1 ASLGGERDGEEKL
14 TERSNFEGKTTST
27 PYNNSVRGLVMTS
40 TLPTSRIVMVL
51 AAVIGTILFTGC
63 AGVVSANTTSLLTA
77 AGFRARTPQTPKQQ
91 QMYAALPPYQV
102 ERATVP
108 GKGVFYVYKDEKEG
122 LAYVGREQE
131 YQQYQ
136 QLAIQQQIAQNY
148 YTAAE
153 MERAAAWQWYGAWGP
168 RAFLWETKRH
178 TITHNSSGRRTR
190 WFTFL
195 ITSNN

>member
-1 ASLGGERDGEEKL
+1 
-14 TERSNFEGKTTST
+14 
-27 PYNNSVRGLVMTS
+27 
-40 TLPTSRIVMVL
+40 MVL

-63 AGVVSANTTSLLTA
+63 AGVGSANTTSLLTA

-108 GKGVFYVYKDEKEG
+108 GKGVFYVYKDEKAG

-168 RAFLWETKRH
+168 RAF
-178 TITHNSSGRRTR
+178 
-190 WFTFL
+190 
-195 ITSNN
+195 